1 MSRSMTKDVH
11 RIVAPE
17 SRNPSS
23 SERLV
28 AVDEVA
34 GKLAVSTRSVWR
46 LVSAR
51 KIVLPIKVGGATRWR
66 ESELIRWMAAGCPP
80 LSGE

>member
-1 MSRSMTKDVH
+1 MST
-11 RIVAPE
+11 VAHELHNEIPG
-17 SRNPSS
+17 N
-23 SERLV
+23 ERLV
-28 AVDEVA
+28 TVDEVA
-34 GKLAVSTRSVWR
+34 ERLAVSTRSIWR

-66 ESELIRWMAAGCPP
+66 EAELIRWMAAGCPP

>member
-1 MSRSMTKDVH
+1 MSRSITKDVH

-17 SRNPSS
+17 LRNPSA

-28 AVDEVA
+28 TVDEVA

-66 ESELIRWMAAGCPP
+66 EAELIRWMAAGCPP
-80 LSGE
+80 LSAE

>member
-1 MSRSMTKDVH
+1 MST
-11 RIVAPE
+11 VALE
-17 SRNPSS
+17 SHNSHPND
-23 SERLV
+23 RLV
-28 AVDEVA
+28 TVEYVA

-66 ESELIRWMAAGCPP
+66 EAEITRWMAAGCPP